1 MDILRCFPILS
12 ASLLFSVSVYSDG
25 SLHEP
30 PFDYWFGNHMDTHQQ
45 TRLNEEGSL
54 FGFLYVIDTGEVDAD
69 SGLPIMYHPRGL
81 GETYDERCGVSVKC
95 IKGWQLRGQPGHAK
109 FLFHSGV
116 NGHDHP
122 VWLVNRVD
130 ILQPGH
136 YSHFHWITRSATD
149 QRAGL
154 VSEACD
160 KVMAGQLETQE
171 PHAINESCQGWFL
184 QLTAL
189 RAFAFEH
196 GGEVMP
202 VYPGN
207 DNATHMN
214 LLGNYQAVEG
224 ITATRGGVEH

>member
-12 ASLLFSVSVYSDG
+12 ASLLFSVSAYSDG

-69 SGLPIMYHPRGL
+69 SGLPIMHHPRGL
-81 GETYDERCGVSVKC
+81 GETYDERCGISVKC

-116 NGHDHP
+116 NGNDHP

-136 YSHFHWITRSATD
+136 YSHFHWIRVRRRISGPVSYPKPVTKRWRGSWKLRNPMPLMKPA
-149 QRAGL
+149 RAGFCN
-154 VSEACD
+154 S
-160 KVMAGQLETQE
+160 
-171 PHAINESCQGWFL
+171 P
-184 QLTAL
+184 
-189 RAFAFEH
+189 
-196 GGEVMP
+196 P
-202 VYPGN
+202 
-207 DNATHMN
+207 
-214 LLGNYQAVEG
+214 
-224 ITATRGGVEH
+224 